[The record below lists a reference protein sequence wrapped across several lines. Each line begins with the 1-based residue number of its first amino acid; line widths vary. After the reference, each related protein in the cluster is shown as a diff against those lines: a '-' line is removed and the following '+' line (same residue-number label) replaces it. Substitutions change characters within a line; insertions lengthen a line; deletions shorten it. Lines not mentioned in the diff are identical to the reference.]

1 MKFTTPLLVLQS
13 VACATFTLPDNLPNG
28 VYRAHVNAEGLEVS
42 EGVTVDYKT
51 TVTPRKTTNLLKS
64 RQIKDEGGWDRDQPD
79 MWCGCGLSMNHG
91 NCDNA
96 VDMLKAQF
104 DRSDGGVGE
113 VTQACQYADFLARL
127 TDRCGWYVPGTFSP
141 SSIGISAVDCGYMNY
156 SPGLD
161 FCGNAEIGNHM
172 GDKGRC

>member
-13 VACATFTLPDNLPNG
+13 VACAAFTLPDNLPNG
-28 VYRAHVNAEGLEVS
+28 VYHAHVNAEGLEVS

-64 RQIKDEGGWDRDQPD
+64 RQTKDEGGWDRDQPD

-113 VTQACQYADFLARL
+113 VTQSLVFHLW
-127 TDRCGWYVPGTFSP
+127 RCRCILLCTRHIPSHFRPVCRFSRA
-141 SSIGISAVDCGYMNY
+141 SHG
-156 SPGLD
+156 
-161 FCGNAEIGNHM
+161 
-172 GDKGRC
+172 